1 MSAAEPRTRLVAL
14 DALRGVA
21 AVVVLVHHV
30 SMTAPS
36 VSAAYSSSANVA
48 IFSTGWWATLSPL
61 KIFFA
66 GPEFVL
72 VFFVLSGF
80 VLVLSPLGRWPWTP
94 RPTRGAAGAR
104 TGSADGTEA
113 MAPDTA
119 ALDATARDISAPDS
133 TTPDAATPG
142 DTGSVA
148 PVATVDSPPTEAT
161 APTIA
166 PVHGYDWLA
175 YYPRRIIRLSIPVI
189 VSVALAAVWI
199 LLVPRTITGNE
210 GAWMAKQGSPDL
222 GIGNLLRE
230 ASIVGFTGRP
240 DVNPPLWSL
249 AWEMWFSLLL
259 PVGVILAVA
268 TRRWTLAWVAVM
280 LGVSTIGYLLGAE
293 PLMYLPAFGLGAL
306 IAANLST
313 LQARSARLL
322 KRPGGTLVWSLIAV
336 LGPALLIGYWLAR
349 PLLSEPWNSLA
360 LALRVPGAVLIVA
373 TVALWPPVQRLLSG
387 RLLGWLGAIS
397 FSLYLV
403 HFPVVVTFA
412 QLFGPEH
419 WWWGAL
425 ISVPLSLVL
434 AQLMYRWVELPAQA
448 LATRAGAAFSAS
460 HPRPEAAS
468 AS

>member
-61 KIFFA
+61 KILFA

-80 VLVLSPLGRWPWTP
+80 VLVLSPLRRWPWTP
-94 RPTRGAAGAR
+94 RSGPGTASGRGADTEPVLGA
-104 TGSADGTEA
+104 
-113 MAPDTA
+113 APA
-119 ALDATARDISAPDS
+119 
-133 TTPDAATPG
+133 
-142 DTGSVA
+142 
-148 PVATVDSPPTEAT
+148 
-161 APTIA
+161 
-166 PVHGYDWLA
+166 HGYDWLA

-189 VSVALAAVWI
+189 VSVALAAIWI
-199 LLVPRTITGNE
+199 TLVPRTVTGSE

-280 LGVSTIGYLLGAE
+280 LGVSTAGYLLGAE

-322 KRPGGTLVWSLIAV
+322 ERPGGTLVWGLIAV
-336 LGPALLIGYWLAR
+336 SGPVLLIAYWLAR

-387 RLLGWLGAIS
+387 RLLRWLGAIS

-448 LATRAGAAFSAS
+448 LATRAGAAFSAG
-460 HPRPEAAS
+460 HPRPEAAT
-468 AS
+468 ASENPATR

>member
-36 VSAAYSSSANVA
+36 ISAAYSSSANVA

-80 VLVLSPLGRWPWTP
+80 VLVLAPLRRWPWMQP
-94 RPTRGAAGAR
+94 DAHPAAG
-104 TGSADGTEA
+104 TQI
-113 MAPDTA
+113 P
-119 ALDATARDISAPDS
+119 
-133 TTPDAATPG
+133 
-142 DTGSVA
+142 VA
-148 PVATVDSPPTEAT
+148 PPAHSA
-161 APTIA
+161 
-166 PVHGYDWLA
+166 GYDWLA
-175 YYPRRIIRLSIPVI
+175 YYPRRVIRLAIPVL
-189 VSVALAAVWI
+189 VSVGLAAVWI
-199 LLVPRTITGNE
+199 ALVPRSVDANA
-210 GAWMAKQGSPDL
+210 GAWMAKQGDAGL

-230 ASIVGFTGRP
+230 ASIVGYTGRP

-259 PVGVILAVA
+259 PIGVILAVA
-268 TRRWTLAWVAVM
+268 TRRWTLAWVAV
-280 LGVSTIGYLLGAE
+280 LLATSTIGYVLGIE

-306 IAANLST
+306 LAANHGSL
-313 LQARSARLL
+313 LARSTRLAR
-322 KRPGGTLVWSLIAV
+322 RRGGTLAWAAIAI

-373 TVALWPPVQRLLSG
+373 TVALWSPVQRLLSG

-460 HPRPEAAS
+460 HPRPEAAT